1 MSKLITLVIK
11 KVGRKWLEVK
21 EDNEYING
29 KLLIDDNT
37 KDFEIGSEINI
48 LGDKEKIK
56 NRYGTTI
63 TYVCEKVVEG
73 EELTVLKEEVN
84 KNKIKNSLLNDMS
97 KYAMK
102 FEQTNYWINSQST
115 IYKNFI
121 ETLEE
126 DIEYFK
132 KYNISEFIDAAN
144 NAFLSLYNN
153 TNNAK
158 VLDKLLKYSFVN
170 NDNKI
175 LFQDKAILLREQ
187 YKIDEMNEFAD
198 KLKKYDYKIDNTSKI
213 YTEFMEAVNNGVPE
227 FQKVDIKLFLDAL
240 NDTIYNLIKS
250 TENNIVLNELLT
262 LSMINDENK
271 ELIENTLLEKYNN
284 DIFIKLTRK
293 KQVNELNVYTEIP
306 DYTDKFN
313 EENTQLYYSLMANRN
328 NFSKVDSLK
337 VMDNL
342 YIKKD
347 YEEFKKYLEYNHNN
361 YIIDCYYWD
370 KFFNKETKIRK
381 FFDKYAYK
389 GQLYILNIRIADI
402 ETFKKVLSSKIVVK
416 VNALIENENYIV
428 VNPWDLFD
436 ILVLK
441 NEITVAKELTDVEKI
456 RLWGRSIG
464 DKFSFI
470 KDDVYGQTYY
480 FVTEEITNKYTD
492 SSYNAYYLIGIDSE
506 HGTGFQ
512 HRLPWEKSKYDNM
525 SVKEIVDYTF
535 GYKHGFKRV
544 QGDVIAREV
553 ILDFDEVKEIETITS
568 SSITLENGN
577 SFTFVTDRIRNKFIN
592 NELVKDNDIFSYFN
606 NKSFSS
612 INKEL
617 RKDMRVVAEKSIQ
630 YNNCDMIL
638 FNGKITYKDEV
649 ILDFTDKCIYLRNYK
664 DESFKKIKFNFYY
677 LDAELGEVTSKEEVK
692 YDNVITN
699 AKIMLQD
706 GSIEHL
712 RLYNSLYK
720 SFYIDISEHKEY
732 IIAKAGEHTLEAH
745 DYNRQYNIFE
755 GPITIKHSSH
765 QTVVFGE
772 EGKYYQVA
780 LAIRHRTEK

>member
-1 MSKLITLVIK
+1 MSKLIDLTVK

-21 EDNEYING
+21 EDEEYLAG
-29 KLLIDDNT
+29 KLLIDENT
-37 KDFEIGSEINI
+37 KDFEVGSKINI

-63 TYVCEKVVEG
+63 TYTCKKVIDSK
-73 EELTVLKEEVN
+73 ELAILKEEED
-84 KNKIKNSLLNDMS
+84 KKRKIKSVLSNID
-97 KYAMK
+97 KYAEK
-102 FEQTNYWINSQST
+102 FKNYEYLITTSST
-115 IYKNFI
+115 VYNNFI
-121 ETLEE
+121 QVLEMA
-126 DIEYFK
+126 IHYYK
-132 KYNISEFIDAAN
+132 KYNANEFIEVAN
-144 NAFLSLYNN
+144 TAFNY
-153 TNNAK
+153 
-158 VLDKLLKYSFVN
+158 LLKTTKDINVLKRILKCDLISME
-170 NDNKI
+170 NKI
-175 LFQDKAILLREQ
+175 IFENEILILQEQ
-187 YKIDEMNEFAD
+187 NKIDIMKDFAD
-198 KLKKYDYKIDNTSKI
+198 KFKKYDYKIDNTSKI
-213 YTEFMEAVNNGVPE
+213 YTEFMEVLSNAVPKFEKLDV
-227 FQKVDIKLFLDAL
+227 QLFLDTSNEA
-240 NDTIYNLIKS
+240 IYNLIKS
-250 TENNIVLNELLT
+250 TESEIILNELLT
-262 LSMINDENK
+262 VNKINDENK
-271 ELIENTLLEKYNN
+271 ELIENILLEKYNK
-284 DIFIKLTRK
+284 DIFTKLTRK
-293 KQVNELNVYTEIP
+293 KQVNELNIYTELP
-306 DYTDKFN
+306 DYSDKFN
-313 EENTQLYYSLMANRN
+313 EENTQLYYSLIANRN
-328 NFSKVDSLK
+328 NFSKTDSLN

-342 YIKKD
+342 YIKKS

-361 YIIDCYYWD
+361 HIIDTFDWN
-370 KFFNKETKIRK
+370 KFFNTEEKMREL
-381 FFDKYAYK
+381 FDKYAYK
-389 GQLYILNIRIADI
+389 GYLYVLNIRISDI
-402 ETFKKVLSSKIVVK
+402 DTFKQVMSSKIVVK
-416 VNALIENENYIV
+416 VDALIENENYVV

-480 FVTEEITNKYTD
+480 FVTEEITNKYD
-492 SSYNAYYLIGIDSE
+492 GFSYDAYYLIGIDDE

-512 HRLPWEKSKYDNM
+512 HRLPWEKSKYNNM

-606 NKSFSS
+606 NKSFSL

-638 FNGKITYKDEV
+638 FNGKITYKDEI

-692 YDNVITN
+692 YNKIINKVKTIFEDGTIKELPFNSKYKTFYVDYYDELKERVI
-699 AKIMLQD
+699 
-706 GSIEHL
+706 G
-712 RLYNSLYK
+712 
-720 SFYIDISEHKEY
+720 
-732 IIAKAGEHTLEAH
+732 KAGEHIIEAY
-745 DYNRQYNIFE
+745 DYNKSYNIFE
-755 GPITIKHSSH
+755 GPITLRHSSH
-765 QTVVFGE
+765 KTVTFGE

-780 LAIRHRTEK
+780 LAIRHKTEK

>member
-1 MSKLITLVIK
+1 MSKLISLIVK

-37 KDFEIGSEINI
+37 KDFEVGSKINI

-73 EELTVLKEEVN
+73 EELVALKKEAD
-84 KNKIKNSLLNDMS
+84 KNKIINSIVVDMN
-97 KYAMK
+97 KYADK
-102 FEQTNYWINSQST
+102 FKNYNYWITTSST

-121 ETLEE
+121 STLNE
-126 DIEYFK
+126 DISYYKEY
-132 KYNISEFIDAAN
+132 NANEFVDAAN
-144 NAFLSLYNN
+144 IAFDCLFKITKDVN
-153 TNNAK
+153 
-158 VLDKLLKYSFVN
+158 VLKSLLKYEFVSEEN
-170 NDNKI
+170 KTLFENKI
-175 LFQDKAILLREQ
+175 LLLKEQ
-187 YKIDEMNEFAD
+187 FEIDTMKDFAD
-198 KLKKYDYKIDNTSKI
+198 KFKKYDYKIDNTSKI
-213 YTEFMEAVNNGVPE
+213 YTEFMEVLSNAVPKFEKLDV
-227 FQKVDIKLFLDAL
+227 QLFLDTSNEA
-240 NDTIYNLIKS
+240 IYNLIKS
-250 TENNIVLNELLT
+250 TESEIILNELLT
-262 LSMINDENK
+262 VNKINDENK
-271 ELIENTLLEKYNN
+271 ELIENILLEKYNK
-284 DIFIKLTRK
+284 DIFTKLTRK
-293 KQVNELNVYTEIP
+293 KQVNELNIYTELP
-306 DYTDKFN
+306 DYSDKFN

-347 YEEFKKYLEYNHNN
+347 YEEFKKYLEYNH

-780 LAIRHRTEK
+780 LAIRHRNEK

>member
-1 MSKLITLVIK
+1 MSKLINLVIK
-11 KVGRKWLEVK
+11 KIGRKWLEVK
-21 EDNEYING
+21 EDNEYVSG
-29 KLLIDDNT
+29 KLLIDANT
-37 KDFEIGSEINI
+37 KDFEVGCEINI

-63 TYVCEKVVEG
+63 TYTCEKVVEG
-73 EELTVLKEEVN
+73 KELTILKAEAN
-84 KNKIKNSLLNDMS
+84 KIKIKNSLLNDMN

-102 FEQTNYWINSQST
+102 FEQANYWINTQNSV
-115 IYKNFI
+115 YKNFI
-121 ETLEE
+121 EILEE

-132 KYNISEFIDAAN
+132 KYNINEFVDAAN
-144 NAFLSLYNN
+144 NTFLSLYNN
-153 TNNAK
+153 TDSAK
-158 VLDKLLKYSFVN
+158 VLDKLLTYSFIN
-170 NDNKI
+170 NENKN
-175 LFQDKAILLREQ
+175 LFKDKAILLREQ
-187 YKIDEMNEFAD
+187 YKITQMNEFAD
-198 KLKKYDYKIDNTSKI
+198 KFKKYNYKITNTSKI
-213 YTEFMEAVNNGVPE
+213 YIEFMDVVNNRVFE
-227 FQKVDIKLFLDAL
+227 FQKVDIQLFLDAL
-240 NDTIYNLIKS
+240 NDAIYNLMIS
-250 TENNIVLNELLT
+250 TEDEIVLNKLLA
-262 LSMINDENK
+262 LSVINNKNK
-271 ELIENTLLEKYNN
+271 ELIENILLEKYNK
-284 DIFIKLTRK
+284 DIFTKLTRK

-306 DYTDKFN
+306 DYSNKFN
-313 EENTQLYYSLMANRN
+313 EENTQLYYSLMAHKN
-328 NFSKVDSLK
+328 NFSKIDSLK
-337 VMDNL
+337 VMENL
-342 YIKKD
+342 CIKKD
-347 YEEFKKYLEYNHNN
+347 YEEFKKYIEYNHNN
-361 YIIDCYYWD
+361 IDFCDWYE
-370 KFFNKETKIRK
+370 FFNTEEKIREL
-381 FFDKYAYK
+381 FDRYAYK
-389 GQLYILNIRIADI
+389 NYLYILNIRISDI
-402 ETFKKVLSSKIVVK
+402 ETFKQVMSSKVVIK
-416 VNALIENENYIV
+416 VDALIENENYVV

-441 NEITVAKELTDVEKI
+441 NEITVAKELTDIEKI
-456 RLWGRSIG
+456 RLLGRSIG

-480 FVTEEITNKYTD
+480 FVTEERTNKYTD

-577 SFTFVTDRIRNKFIN
+577 SFTFITDRIRNKFIN

-638 FNGKITYKDEV
+638 FNGKITYKDEI

-692 YDNVITN
+692 YNKIINKVKTIFEDGTIKELPFNSKYKTFYVDCYDELKERVI
-699 AKIMLQD
+699 
-706 GSIEHL
+706 G
-712 RLYNSLYK
+712 
-720 SFYIDISEHKEY
+720 
-732 IIAKAGEHTLEAH
+732 KAGEHTLEAH